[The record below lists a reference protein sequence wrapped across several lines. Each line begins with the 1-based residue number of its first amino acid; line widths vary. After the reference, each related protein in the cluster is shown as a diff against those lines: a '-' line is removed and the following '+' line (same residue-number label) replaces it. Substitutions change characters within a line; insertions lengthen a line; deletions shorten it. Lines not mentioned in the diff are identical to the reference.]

1 MALSFLISLL
11 FVTIYSHGVD
21 CGSSFPFYTIKRYKL
36 KPMKA
41 QYNSLTASKLF
52 SYHPAPEFI
61 FLFIYLFILFFIL
74 HAFLCDIVALPRLR
88 PKCNSALSQNIT
100 IQLFFSLPKQREKHD
115 FFVVNFAGNAKA
127 KQFSQ
132 FEFLSK

>member
-11 FVTIYSHGVD
+11 FVTIFSHGVD
-21 CGSSFPFYTIKRYKL
+21 CGSSFPFYTIKRDKL

-52 SYHPAPEFI
+52 ISSCSRIYFS
-61 FLFIYLFILFFIL
+61 FYLFILFFIL

-88 PKCNSALSQNIT
+88 PKCNSALSQNMT
-100 IQLFFSLPKQREKHD
+100 IQLFFSLPKQRESILQAMQKQNSFHNL
-115 FFVVNFAGNAKA
+115 NF
-127 KQFSQ
+127 
-132 FEFLSK
+132 